1 MDSSQP
7 RSADGLRLTRLRREP
22 GGIQTWQV
30 VGRPYSV
37 VGLSAGWL
45 VVGTDPEARE
55 LAVHRGLAGRR
66 FPSRRLAV
74 RALDAALAE

>member
-1 MDSSQP
+1 MDTSQS
-7 RSADGLRLTRLRREP
+7 RSAGGVRLTRLRREP

-30 VGRPYSV
+30 VGKPFSV

-55 LAVHRGLAGRR
+55 FVVHHGLAGQR

-74 RALDAALAE
+74 RALNVALGE